1 MSAVEYTARKLG
13 HLSSLCRHRDFRRDV
28 ATSERKWRACAA
40 TTSRCTRWCRSCRRH
55 RCCFG
60 GFAVVS
66 MGTRLLVHVCSLQ
79 PLSVFVCVVCCVL
92 CVVCCGVLCA
102 CACVYLLVCIPC
114 WPTQASRAPG
124 SGETGTSLTHRAV
137 PSRSSTPG
145 APTPISSVA
154 PAGSGPD
161 GLGGTDWAART
172 RVAQLQRDVTAA
184 HAELDRTRE
193 ALSASQRQVEELQH
207 QLTDAR
213 WRSVGGA
220 AFTTA
225 GFGLSRRDDSGD
237 YRDYKQDALS
247 SSVSVFGDAGSGRTV
262 SPMLPRRPPA
272 SPGMA
277 SSFDRSAAT
286 ERMRTAVL
294 GGGSSGS
301 GSGSGSG
308 GSGSGNSPGGVGASP
323 SRDGTGSNSLPMI
336 QAALRLREKGAH
348 LALS

>member
-1 MSAVEYTARKLG
+1 M
-13 HLSSLCRHRDFRRDV
+13 
-28 ATSERKWRACAA
+28 
-40 TTSRCTRWCRSCRRH
+40 
-55 RCCFG
+55 
-60 GFAVVS
+60 VS

-247 SSVSVFGDAGSGRTV
+247 SS
-262 SPMLPRRPPA
+262 PPA